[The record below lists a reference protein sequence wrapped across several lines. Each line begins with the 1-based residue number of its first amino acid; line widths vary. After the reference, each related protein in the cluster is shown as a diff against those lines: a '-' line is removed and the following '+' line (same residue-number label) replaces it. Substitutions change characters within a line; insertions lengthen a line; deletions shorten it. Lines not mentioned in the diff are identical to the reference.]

1 MRQQSLSTMMARIVA
16 PIDMWSGS
24 QFIVAMP
31 GSFMGPKAMAICVAS
46 AATVSQCNRRMPKC
60 QRRRG
65 FSLTGEARRL
75 SDACARV

>member
-1 MRQQSLSTMMARIVA
+1 MARIVT

-31 GSFMGPKAMAICVAS
+31 GPFIGPKAMAICAAS
-46 AATVSQCNRRMPKC
+46 AITVSQCSRQMPKC

-65 FSLTGEARRL
+65 FSLTCEASRL
-75 SDACARV
+75 SNARARV